1 LRVGGEWEPSP
12 SAGQEHD
19 QNYQTAAQAVA
30 LFVISDQGGAHVT
43 WQLAMAVA
51 LAAPIVAA
59 YIVAQKHIVEGI
71 ATTGIK

>member
-1 LRVGGEWEPSP
+1 
-12 SAGQEHD
+12 
-19 QNYQTAAQAVA
+19 
-30 LFVISDQGGAHVT
+30 
-43 WQLAMAVA
+43 MAVV